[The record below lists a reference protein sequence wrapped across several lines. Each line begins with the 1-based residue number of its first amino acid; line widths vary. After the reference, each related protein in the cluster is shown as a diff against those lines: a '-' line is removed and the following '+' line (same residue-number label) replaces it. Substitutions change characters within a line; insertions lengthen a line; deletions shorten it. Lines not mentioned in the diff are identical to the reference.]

1 MKKYEINQRRTQKKH
16 CGFLKHVL
24 LVSCSFIAGYASAT
38 WYDFSK
44 LSQWVHEHVLTT
56 KSTALPPAAVKEA
69 ELPKP
74 KFEFYTL
81 LTKDS
86 RPGVVVTTPSPEPKV
101 AQPNV
106 SIEMNTPSV
115 ARTESAL
122 PTANRDAFVVQLAS
136 FRQVKDAERMRAALS
151 MKGFAVNLVEINQQ
165 NTLWYRVVL
174 GPFTSRA
181 DAQRI
186 QSAVLRSERINGM
199 IRKMDV

>member
-1 MKKYEINQRRTQKKH
+1 MFYW
-16 CGFLKHVL
+16 
-24 LVSCSFIAGYASAT
+24 SA
-38 WYDFSK
+38 
-44 LSQWVHEHVLTT
+44 VHSLQVMP
-56 KSTALPPAAVKEA
+56 LPH
-69 ELPKP
+69 
-74 KFEFYTL
+74 
-81 LTKDS
+81 
-86 RPGVVVTTPSPEPKV
+86 GMMTTPSPEPKV

-186 QSAVLRSERINGM
+186 QRAVLRSERINGM